1 MRPPFTL
8 IYKPLLAVLLTI
20 SLIAPTIAFADEP
33 TLPVDSA
40 KDLVAQAE
48 LFRKTG
54 AGSMI
59 EEEREEPQ
67 ITAEEPV
74 RPAAAEP
81 AGPAFT
87 LNQITFTGNRTIP
100 SADLDIYWK
109 DLSGRTV
116 TMLELNKIC
125 DAVTV
130 HYRAK
135 GHTTSK
141 AILEPQEIRE
151 GRVVITVVEGLVG
164 QVRVEGARHF
174 KESLYTD
181 AVRVRSG
188 EIFDYQKLQQGIEDI
203 NAAADRSARAYL
215 EPDPADPS
223 LANLTLK
230 AEERLPLH
238 MFYDFNNRGTKLTHR
253 ARHNV
258 NIQHTNITGN
268 GDLMNAGWTLSE
280 EGALSGVAGGYTLP
294 LPAAGTTLSLS
305 ASHTDSMLVKH
316 LKPLEIKGESLS
328 FSPQLRQRIARSA
341 DWELSGVFGLEYKN
355 SETLVD
361 DIRANIDRSRI
372 FRTGAEFSRRDG
384 GGRTSLN
391 GFFNLGLPDIDGSE
405 GAFNFL
411 SAGASRLQRAP
422 GDTFL
427 ILRGDTQWTDD
438 KLLSVDQYR
447 LGGATSVRGYPESDS
462 AGDSGYNVSAEWHI
476 PAFFV
481 PEKLVVPFTAKPLK
495 SSLRFVTFFDAGKTF
510 FERRERAGSV
520 KDRFLMGTG
529 AGLRFDLGSTLSV
542 SADLGFP
549 IGDDSTDVPDQPQ
562 LHLSV
567 RSGF

>member
-1 MRPPFTL
+1 MRLLFTL
-8 IYKPLLAVLLTI
+8 FSKLFLSILTGILLAASGT
-20 SLIAPTIAFADEP
+20 AYADGP
-33 TLPVDSA
+33 TLPTDNA
-40 KDLVAQAE
+40 QDLVAQAE
-48 LFRKTG
+48 LVRKTG
-54 AGSMI
+54 AGSVM
-59 EEEREEPQ
+59 EEDREEPQ

-81 AGPAFT
+81 VGPAFT
-87 LNQITFTGNRTIP
+87 LNQITFTGNRTVP

-109 DLSGRTV
+109 NLSGQTV

-141 AILEPQEIRE
+141 AILEPQEIRD
-151 GRVVITVVEGLVG
+151 GRVVISVVEGLVG

-181 AVRVRSG
+181 AVRLKSG
-188 EIFDYQKLQQGIEDI
+188 EIFDYQKLQLGIEDI

-215 EPDPADPS
+215 EPDPANPS
-223 LANLTLK
+223 VANLTLK

-253 ARHNV
+253 ARHNI
-258 NIQHTNITGN
+258 NAQHTNITGN
-268 GDLMNAGWTLSE
+268 GDLLNAGWTLSE
-280 EGALSGVAGGYTLP
+280 EGSLSGVAGGYTLP
-294 LPAAGTTLSLS
+294 LAATGTTLSLN

-316 LKPLEIKGESLS
+316 LKSFEIKGESWS

-341 DWELSGVFGLEYKN
+341 DWELAGVFGLEYKN

-391 GFFNLGLPDIDGSE
+391 GFFNLGLPGIDGSE
-405 GAFNFL
+405 GAFRFL
-411 SAGASRLQRAP
+411 SAGASRLQRTP

-438 KLLSVDQYR
+438 RLLSVDQYR

-462 AGDSGYNVSAEWHI
+462 SGDSGYNVSAEWHL
-476 PAFFV
+476 PAFFI
-481 PEKLVVPFTAKPLK
+481 PEKLKVPFTAKPLRN
-495 SSLRFVTFFDAGKTF
+495 SLRFVTFFDAGKTF
-510 FERRERAGSV
+510 LKQRERAGSV
-520 KDRFLMGTG
+520 KDRFLMGAG

-549 IGDDSTDVPDQPQ
+549 IGDDSTDAPDQPQ